1 MAAVLVLGVSSAGA
15 ATLNFSA
22 LLSGPSENP
31 PNISIGIG
39 TAVVTWDTTAQTM
52 RVQVTFTGLSGNTTA
67 SHIHC
72 CVGPPGT
79 AGVATTIP
87 SFTGFPL
94 GVTSGTYD
102 HTFDMTDASSYN
114 PGFVAVNGGTA
125 ASAGAALL
133 AGIQAGQAYLN
144 IHTTV
149 YPGGE
154 IRGFLQG
161 VTAVASD
168 AVHGGQDGQARAPAL
183 ADGIGFRDARL
194 LRRARKR
201 LSSHPCDSKAHPCR
215 RPRGRGGILMARPQA
230 RDVRRGTGC
239 RPSAST
245 ARSTGTGRYARTER
259 RRLA

>member
-22 LLSGPSENP
+22 LLTGPSENP

-72 CVGPPGT
+72 CVGPPGI
-79 AGVATTIP
+79 AGVATTVP

-94 GVTSGTYD
+94 GVTTGTYD

-114 PGFVAVNGGTA
+114 PGFMAVNGGTP

-161 VTAVASD
+161 VTAAQVTRFTAARTGKHVRLRWRTGSDSGTLGFYVA
-168 AVHGGQDGQARAPAL
+168 
-183 ADGIGFRDARL
+183 
-194 LRRARKR
+194 
-201 LSSHPCDSKAHPCR
+201 
-215 RPRGRGGILMARPQA
+215 RG
-230 RDVRRGTGC
+230 
-239 RPSAST
+239 SASHRT
-245 ARSTGTGRYARTER
+245 RATPRLIPAAGHVGGAGYSWLDRKPGRASRYWLQTVSLNGSKHWYGPVRVH
-259 RRLA
+259 